1 MTKKISRMKILLL
14 IALFFIFFRANCFA
28 EQLMLIDAGERKLIG
43 NPKTLLVIRDIQVGQ
58 HEIMMSRWQAEQ
70 GIQAVMPILL
80 TQLPTDTI
88 AWSNGEVM
96 QMQWES
102 SIFSHVLAV
111 HPLGRD
117 QVSFT
122 LTSLRLHTGQQ
133 PSRANQLKIDSSLKQ
148 SLSTYLAI
156 KSLLA
161 EPSLKNQLILDVNNP
176 GEASTVTSLL
186 YVSSHPIFYL
196 KKLLRNTLSSQRW
209 TLTDSF
215 SSSDQSLRGAV
226 SIEAY
231 FQKALIRIDLVEH
244 AGRTFLYL
252 YLTASTS

>member
-14 IALFFIFFRANCFA
+14 LTLFFVFGRANCIA
-28 EQLMLIDAGERKLIG
+28 EQLMLIEAGERKLIG

-102 SIFSHVLAV
+102 SIYSHVLAL

-122 LTSLRLHTGQQ
+122 LTSLRLHPGQQ
-133 PSRANQLKIDSSLKQ
+133 PSRANQSIAESTLKQ
-148 SLSTYLAI
+148 SSSTLFAI

-161 EPSLKNQLILDVNNP
+161 EPSLKNQLILDVKNQRDN
-176 GEASTVTSLL
+176 STVTSLL
-186 YVSSHPIFYL
+186 YVSSHPIFHL
-196 KKLLRNTLSSQRW
+196 KKMLRNILSSQRW

-231 FQKALIRIDLVEH
+231 FDKALIRIDLVEH
-244 AGRTFLYL
+244 AGRTFLHL